1 MKHPRFDAL
10 LFDLGSTLIFFDT
23 PWADVIPQAHS
34 QLYEGLRSVGL
45 ELDRQVFLRA
55 FQNRMETYYFQ
66 RETEFIE
73 YTVLYIL
80 RELLAESGYAEVPDK
95 NLRAALKG
103 MYAITHEHWLPEP
116 EAADVLQALRSRG
129 YRLGLISNAGDEDD
143 VQTLIDRAGLRE
155 YFEVILIS
163 AAEGIRKP
171 NPRIFWRALERL
183 GVGPERAAMVGDT
196 LGADLLGAQNAGIF
210 AIWVTK
216 HANSPGNRA
225 HLDTIRPD
233 ATIETI
239 GELPGLL
246 ERLSEPQQ
254 PGSQ

>member
-1 MKHPRFDAL
+1 LTHPRFDAL

-23 PWADVIPQAHS
+23 PWAEVIPQAHS
-34 QLYEGLRSVGL
+34 QLYEGLRSAGL
-45 ELDRQVFLRA
+45 ELDRQVFLRG
-55 FQNRMETYYFQ
+55 FQNKMETYYFQ

-80 RELLAESGYAEVPDK
+80 RELLAESGYPEVPDSA
-95 NLRAALKG
+95 LRKALVG
-103 MYAITHEHWLPEP
+103 MYAITQKHWLPEP
-116 EAADVLQALRSRG
+116 EAVGLLQSFRLQG
-129 YRLGLISNAGDEDD
+129 YHLGLISNTVDDND
-143 VQTLIDRAGLRE
+143 VQSLIDRAGLRE

-171 NPRIFWRALERL
+171 NPRIFWKALERL
-183 GVGPERAAMVGDT
+183 GVGPGRAAMVGDT
-196 LGADLLGAQNAGIF
+196 LGADILGAQNAGIF

-216 HANSPGNRA
+216 HAGSPGNRA

-239 GELPGLL
+239 GDLPGLL
-246 ERLSEPQQ
+246 ERLSQDL
-254 PGSQ
+254 